1 MAKLSLLTAAAL
13 LLAAGQAVMAVPDI
27 KDKYIIKLKA
37 NADQGKF
44 TAQLQ
49 NTIHTENARPD
60 KAVNHQLI
68 HTYTIGDFKGYAGK
82 FSAEAVQK
90 LRKDP
95 MVESITEDKIVHAL
109 GTEQNPPSWGLR
121 RISER
126 ALDLSQPY
134 TYPDTAG
141 AGVTAYVIDTGMMI
155 THPDIQGR
163 ATWGYTACSG
173 CQSTDDNGH
182 GTHVSTTIGG
192 TTYGVAKKVS
202 LVAVKVLGGD
212 GSGSNS
218 DVVAGINWVANQV
231 KQNGGKKAVANMSL
245 GGSFDQ
251 STNDA
256 VEAAIA
262 AGVVFGVAAG
272 NDNADA
278 CNGSPSSAPSAVCV
292 GATDNTDTRASFS
305 DFGSC
310 VTVFA
315 PGVDITA
322 GWNDGNSQTISGTSM
337 ATPHVVGV
345 AALYLGENGNLT
357 PAQVKS
363 LIQSSAT
370 KNVVKDPQNSA
381 NLLVFN
387 VAGSGT
393 NPNPPPPTKTPTH
406 TPTHTPKP
414 PPSCPWWAW
423 WC

>member
-1 MAKLSLLTAAAL
+1 MTKLSLLTAAAL
-13 LLAAGQAVMAVPDI
+13 LLAAGQAVVAAPNI
-27 KDKYIIKLKA
+27 KDKYIIRLKPEA
-37 NADQGKF
+37 PQAEF
-44 TAQLQ
+44 TAKLHATMQA
-49 NTIHTENARPD
+49 ENVHGD
-60 KAVNHQLI
+60 KTVDHKVE
-68 HTYTIGDFKGYAGK
+68 HTYTIGSFKGYSGQLSQA
-82 FSAEAVQK
+82 AVQR
-90 LRKDP
+90 LLKDP
-95 MVESITEDKIVHAL
+95 HVASITPQKLVHAT
-109 GTEQNPPSWGLR
+109 GEEDSPPSWGLT
-121 RISER
+121 RISEH

-141 AGVTAYVIDTGMMI
+141 SGVTAYVIDTGIMI
-155 THPDIQGR
+155 NHPDIQGR
-163 ATWGYTACSG
+163 ASWGFTACSG
-173 CQSTDDNGH
+173 CQDTDDNGH

-192 TTYGVAKKVS
+192 STYGVAKQVN

-212 GSGSNS
+212 GSGSNA
-218 DVVAGINWVANQV
+218 DVVAGINWVAQQA
-231 KQNGGKKAVANMSL
+231 QNSGNTQNVANMSL

-262 AGVVFGVAAG
+262 AGVTFGVAAG

-278 CNGSPSSAPSAVCV
+278 CNGSPSSAPNAIVV

-322 GWNDGNSQTISGTSM
+322 GWNDGNSKTISGTSM

-345 AALYLGENGNLT
+345 AALYLGENSSLS

-370 KNVVKDPQNSA
+370 QGLVQDPANSA
-381 NLLVFN
+381 NLIVYN
-387 VAGSGT
+387 IAGS
-393 NPNPPPPTKTPTH
+393 N
-406 TPTHTPKP
+406 
-414 PPSCPWWAW
+414 
-423 WC
+423 